1 MSGDMRSSLLRA
13 ATSTFEEL
21 GFLFADEEPNEDQF
35 EATVDGV
42 ARVEFTGP
50 REGVL
55 EVRLAGGILRD
66 LAINMLGTDDLT
78 DDELA
83 LDALGEVA
91 NVICGNVVPEI
102 SGSEAIFDLRAPLVT
117 AGDGDGLSPIPES
130 ATRLSVGI
138 DGGRADLALCIHD
151 GSEGAREPT

>member
-1 MSGDMRSSLLRA
+1 MSGDLRSSLLQA

-21 GFLFADEEPNEDQF
+21 GFLFADGEPSESQAAAAV
-35 EATVDGV
+35 EGV
-42 ARVEFTGP
+42 ARVAFTGP

-55 EVRLAGGILRD
+55 EVRVAGEVLRSLAV
-66 LAINMLGTDDLT
+66 NMLGTDDLT

-91 NVICGNVVPEI
+91 NVICGNVLPEI
-102 SGSEAIFDLRAPLVT
+102 AGSAAIFDLRAPLVT
-117 AGDGDGLSPIPES
+117 AGNGDTLSPVPEP

-138 DGGRADLALCIHD
+138 DEGRADLALCVRD
-151 GSEGAREPT
+151 VARDAREPT